1 MKAKLILSA
10 LAAVAVMGCNKIEN
24 TPAPEY
30 ITVSTDILSKVSTNA
45 DGSQIF
51 TAGDKISVYAWTGDA
66 ASVPAV
72 RVVDNAINTLGTDG
86 VWTAAPQMLWKNLV
100 DKHYFVGVYPSHAA
114 SEADLS
120 AVKVSVDPADQLG
133 SDVLVATELSGKI
146 AENNPVKLNFSH
158 LMAKV
163 SIELSYRNQWGGGAP
178 EVSAVKIKD
187 LVSSATLDLLTKT
200 ITTDASPKSDTTI
213 PELKENEIYGS
224 VLVPQNGITTI
235 AITIDG
241 SDYIYTHPSDIKFET
256 GKVTTIRLI
265 VGRNQVDLADVTIQD
280 WAAGDTISG
289 GEALN

>member
-1 MKAKLILSA
+1 
-10 LAAVAVMGCNKIEN
+10 
-24 TPAPEY
+24 
-30 ITVSTDILSKVSTNA
+30 
-45 DGSQIF
+45 
-51 TAGDKISVYAWTGDA
+51 
-66 ASVPAV
+66 
-72 RVVDNAINTLGTDG
+72 
-86 VWTAAPQMLWKNLV
+86 MLWKNLV

-178 EVSAVKIKD
+178 EVSAVKIKN

-200 ITTDASPKSDTTI
+200 ITADASPKSDTTV

-235 AITIDG
+235 AITIEG

>member
-86 VWTAAPQMLWKNLV
+86 VWTAAPKMLWKNLV

-133 SDVLVATELSGKI
+133 SDVLIATELSGKI

>member
-1 MKAKLILSA
+1 MKAKLIISA

-86 VWTAAPQMLWKNLV
+86 VWTAAPKMLWKNLV

-178 EVSAVKIKD
+178 EVSAVKIKN

-200 ITTDASPKSDTTI
+200 ITADASPKSDTTI

-235 AITIDG
+235 AITIEG

-265 VGRNQVDLADVTIQD
+265 VGRNQVNLADVTIQD

>member
-1 MKAKLILSA
+1 MKAKLIFSA

-24 TPAPEY
+24 TTAPEY
-30 ITVSTDILSKVSTNA
+30 ITVATDILSKVSTNA

-163 SIELSYRNQWGGGAP
+163 FIELSYRNQWGGGAP
-178 EVSAVKIKD
+178 EVSAVKIKN

-200 ITTDASPKSDTTI
+200 ITADASPKSDTTV

>member
-1 MKAKLILSA
+1 MKAKLIISA

-200 ITTDASPKSDTTI
+200 ITADASPKSDTTI

-224 VLVPQNGITTI
+224 VLVPQNGTTI

-241 SDYIYTHPSDIKFET
+241 SDYIYTHSSDIKFET

>member
-200 ITTDASPKSDTTI
+200 ITADASPKSDTTI

-224 VLVPQNGITTI
+224 VLVPQNVITTI

-241 SDYIYTHPSDIKFET
+241 SDYIYTHPSAIKFET

>member
-1 MKAKLILSA
+1 MKAKLIFSA

-178 EVSAVKIKD
+178 EVSAVKIKN

-200 ITTDASPKSDTTI
+200 ITADASPKSDTTV

-235 AITIDG
+235 AITIEG

>member
-1 MKAKLILSA
+1 MKAKLIISA

-200 ITTDASPKSDTTI
+200 ITADASPKSDTTI

-224 VLVPQNGITTI
+224 VLVPQNGTTI

>member
-1 MKAKLILSA
+1 MKAKLIFSA

-200 ITTDASPKSDTTI
+200 ITADASPKSDTTI

-241 SDYIYTHPSDIKFET
+241 SDYIYTHPSAIKFET

-280 WAAGDTISG
+280 WADGDTISG

>member
-200 ITTDASPKSDTTI
+200 ITADASPKSDTTI

-241 SDYIYTHPSDIKFET
+241 RDYIYTHPSDIKFET

>member
-1 MKAKLILSA
+1 MKAKLIFSA
-10 LAAVAVMGCNKIEN
+10 LVAVAVMGCNKIEN

-178 EVSAVKIKD
+178 EVSSVKIKD

-200 ITTDASPKSDTTI
+200 ITADASPKSDTTI
-213 PELKENEIYGS
+213 PEFKENEIYGS

-235 AITIDG
+235 AITIEG
-241 SDYIYTHPSDIKFET
+241 SDYIYTHPSAIKFET

>member
-1 MKAKLILSA
+1 MKAKYIIST
-10 LAAVAVMGCNKIEN
+10 LAAVAVLGCNKVEN
-24 TPAPEY
+24 SPAPEY

-51 TAGDKISVYAWTGDA
+51 TAGDKISVYAWTGA
-66 ASVPAV
+66 PSSVPAA

-100 DKHYFVGVYPSHAA
+100 DKHYFVGVFPSHAA

-120 AVKVSVDPADQLG
+120 AVKVSVDPADQLS

-146 AENNPVKLNFSH
+146 AENNPVLLSFSH
-158 LMAKV
+158 VMAKV

-187 LVSSATLDLLTKT
+187 LASSASLDLLTKT
-200 ITTDASPKSDTTI
+200 VTADASPKADTVI
-213 PELKENEIYGS
+213 PVLEKNKSYGT
-224 VLVPQNGITTI
+224 VLVPQAGIRTI

-241 SDYIYTHPSDIKFET
+241 SDYIYTHPSDIKFES

-265 VGRNQVDLADVTIQD
+265 VGRNQIDLGDVTIQD

>member
-1 MKAKLILSA
+1 MKAKLIISA

-86 VWTAAPQMLWKNLV
+86 VWTAAPKMLWKNLV

-187 LVSSATLDLLTKT
+187 LVSSATLNLLTKT
-200 ITTDASPKSDTTI
+200 ITADASPKSDTTI

-224 VLVPQNGITTI
+224 VLVPQNGTTI

>member
-1 MKAKLILSA
+1 MKAKLIFSA
-10 LAAVAVMGCNKIEN
+10 LVAVAVMGCNKIEN

-86 VWTAAPQMLWKNLV
+86 VWTAAPKMLWKNLV

-187 LVSSATLDLLTKT
+187 LVSSATLNLLTKT
-200 ITTDASPKSDTTI
+200 ITADASPKSDTTV

-224 VLVPQNGITTI
+224 VLVPQNGTTI

>member
-30 ITVSTDILSKVSTNA
+30 ITVSTDILSKVNTNA

-178 EVSAVKIKD
+178 EVSSVKIKD

-200 ITTDASPKSDTTI
+200 ITADASPKSDTTI

>member
-1 MKAKLILSA
+1 MKAKLIFSA
-10 LAAVAVMGCNKIEN
+10 LVAVAVMGCNKIEN

-178 EVSAVKIKD
+178 EVSAVKIKN
-187 LVSSATLDLLTKT
+187 LVSSATLDLLTMT
-200 ITTDASPKSDTTI
+200 ITADASPKSDTTI
-213 PELKENEIYGS
+213 PEFKENEIYGS

>member
-1 MKAKLILSA
+1 MKAKLIISA

-72 RVVDNAINTLGTDG
+72 RVVDNAINTLSTDG

-200 ITTDASPKSDTTI
+200 ITADASPKSDTTI

-241 SDYIYTHPSDIKFET
+241 SDYIYTHPSAIKFET

-280 WAAGDTISG
+280 WADGDTISG

>member
-1 MKAKLILSA
+1 MKAKLIFSA

-30 ITVSTDILSKVSTNA
+30 ITISTDILSKVSTNA

-178 EVSAVKIKD
+178 EVSAVKIKN

-200 ITTDASPKSDTTI
+200 ITADASPKSDTTI

-241 SDYIYTHPSDIKFET
+241 SDYIYTHPSAIKFET

>member
-133 SDVLVATELSGKI
+133 SDVLIATELSGKI

-178 EVSAVKIKD
+178 EVSAVKIKN

-200 ITTDASPKSDTTI
+200 ITADASPKSDTTI

-241 SDYIYTHPSDIKFET
+241 RDYIYTHPSDIKFET

>member
-1 MKAKLILSA
+1 MKAKLIISA
-10 LAAVAVMGCNKIEN
+10 LTAVAVMGCNKIEN

-66 ASVPAV
+66 TSVPAV

-178 EVSAVKIKD
+178 EVSAVKIKN

-200 ITTDASPKSDTTI
+200 ITADASPKSDTTI

-241 SDYIYTHPSDIKFET
+241 RDYIYTHPSDINFET

>member
-1 MKAKLILSA
+1 MKAKLIFSA

-200 ITTDASPKSDTTI
+200 ITADASPKSDTTI

-224 VLVPQNGITTI
+224 VLVPQNVITTI

>member
-66 ASVPAV
+66 TSVPAV

-178 EVSAVKIKD
+178 EVSSVKIKD

-200 ITTDASPKSDTTI
+200 ITADASPKSDTTI

-241 SDYIYTHPSDIKFET
+241 SDYIYTHPSDINFET